1 MEKIKLIA
9 GEALPGLPWQPR
21 ASGCTDIIW
30 RYSKNP
36 IIGRNPVK
44 NVARIFNSSVLPFE
58 DGYIGVFRGEQ
69 RDGVPHI
76 YLGRSRDGVDW
87 AFTPERIRLKDAAG
101 CEVNLKYAYDP
112 RLVKIDDTYYFMYCT
127 DYHGAAIGLA
137 STADFQRFQTLENP
151 FLPFNRNA
159 VLFPRKI
166 NGNYM
171 MLSRPSDSGHT
182 PFGDV
187 FLSESPDL
195 MYWGKHRHVLS
206 PTGNWWENVKVGGGA
221 VPIETS
227 VGWLLFYHG
236 VTGTCNGFVYSIGC
250 AILDLDRPWIVRH
263 RCRNF
268 LLTPETAYEE
278 RGFVPNV
285 CFPCAALA
293 DAETGH
299 IAIYY
304 GAADSCVA
312 LAFAGVDELIAYI
325 IDNDISADTGN
336 AK

>member
-1 MEKIKLIA
+1 MEKIGLIA

-21 ASGCTDIIW
+21 TKGHKDVVW
-30 RYSKNP
+30 RYSGNP
-36 IIGRNPVK
+36 VIGRNPIK
-44 NVARIFNSSVLPFE
+44 NVSRIFNSSVLPFE
-58 DGYIGVFRGEQ
+58 GGYIGVFRGEQ
-69 RDGVPHI
+69 RDGIPHI
-76 YLGRSRDGVDW
+76 YLGRSKDGIGWD
-87 AFTPERIRLKDAAG
+87 FEPERIRLADTVG
-101 CEVNLKYAYDP
+101 CEVYPKYSYDP
-112 RLVKIDDTYYFMYCT
+112 RLVKIDGTYYFMWCT
-127 DYHGAAIGLA
+127 DYHGATIGLA
-137 STADFQRFQTLENP
+137 RTTDFKRFESLENP

-195 MYWGKHRHVLS
+195 VYWGRHKHVLA
-206 PTGNWWENVKVGGGA
+206 PTGNWWESVKVGGGA

-227 VGWLLFYHG
+227 AGWLLFYHG

-250 AILDLDRPWIVRH
+250 AILDTDRPWIVRH
-263 RCRNF
+263 RCKNF
-268 LLTPETAYEE
+268 LLTPEMDYEE

-285 CFPCAALA
+285 CFPCAALV
-293 DAETGH
+293 DAQTGH

-312 LAFAGVDELIAYI
+312 LAFACLDELIAYI
-325 IDNDISADTGN
+325 KDNDIAAGAGSA
-336 AK
+336 K